1 MKNRGFWI
9 LAGLAMTVA
18 ALARFADF
26 EDRIRTALRAQLD
39 AASLLEGRY
48 ALQMPLVIVAIGI
61 AIGIAAILLR
71 RIPSWRSRSV
81 ELAAWLGKLALLALI
96 VLLVVRIISLHATDR
111 ILFTPIVGPVTS
123 NWLLDIGFATMLL
136 LAAIMSRGAGLR
148 NMR

>member
-1 MKNRGFWI
+1 
-9 LAGLAMTVA
+9 MTVA

-26 EDRIRTALRAQLD
+26 EDRIRAALRAQLD
-39 AASLLEGRY
+39 AASLLEDRY

-61 AIGIAAILLR
+61 AIGGAAILLR
-71 RIPSWRSRSV
+71 GMPSWRSRSD
-81 ELAAWLGKLALLALI
+81 EQAAWLGKFALLALM

-123 NWLLDIGFATMLL
+123 NWIFDIGFATMLFV
-136 LAAIMSRGAGLR
+136 AAIMSRGTGLR